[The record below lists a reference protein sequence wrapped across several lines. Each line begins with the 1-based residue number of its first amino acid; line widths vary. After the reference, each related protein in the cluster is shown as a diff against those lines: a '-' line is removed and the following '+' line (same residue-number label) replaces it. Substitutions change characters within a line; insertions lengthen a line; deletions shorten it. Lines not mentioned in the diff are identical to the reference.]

1 MKNRCK
7 SKKKYGKLNIINVK
21 LCYSAVFSNF
31 AMFCFLKHTKH

>member
-31 AMFCFLKHTKH
+31 AKIWGQTTL